1 MPVVNAPFSPPPK
14 NRPSTPRTTTPKIDP
29 EKVQNEREQAV
40 AGLFQIASAIC
51 LATGQL
57 HDAGAINLHG
67 PAIAHESAVLSTRYE
82 KVGAVLDGLAQVGPF
97 TAILAATMPLIIQIA
112 ANHNRIAP
120 EKAVAFGGKHPS
132 ILEGQMRMEM
142 RRQQMEYEQ
151 MMRSEQAMMDDIE
164 KAMNEEKIPA

>member
-1 MPVVNAPFSPPPK
+1 MPPVNSPTSPPPK
-14 NRPSTPRTTTPKIDP
+14 TRSTTRITVPKIDP

-57 HDAGAINLHG
+57 HDAGAINIHG
-67 PAIAHESAVLSTRYE
+67 PAIAHETAALATRYE

-97 TAILAATMPLIIQIA
+97 TAILAATMPLVIQLA

-132 ILEGQMRMEM
+132 ILEGQMRMEL
-142 RRQQMEYEQ
+142 RRQQMEYERQ
-151 MMRSEQAMMDDIE
+151 VRDE
-164 KAMNEEKIPA
+164 KAMMADFEKAMEEEKVAA